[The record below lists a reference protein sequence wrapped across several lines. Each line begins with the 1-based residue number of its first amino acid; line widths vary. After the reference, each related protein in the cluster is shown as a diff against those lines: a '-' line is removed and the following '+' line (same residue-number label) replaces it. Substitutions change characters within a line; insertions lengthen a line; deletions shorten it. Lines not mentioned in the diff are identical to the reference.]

1 MKINNNILSE
11 TQKNFQFSQLKTNVW
26 LNVFVL
32 IIFAWFYFLFLSWE
46 LQIVQQNK
54 DALQQAYDRF
64 TNMEKKGLT
73 LWELT
78 ATFPEDKQDQKMLVQ
93 NGWNELYQ
101 SIFANNT
108 TKNYLDFLKEK
119 EAYISELKQTDFIQ
133 QRDLKIS
140 KALPIFEEKGNGDL
154 GTLTEVEF
162 SSYFERL
169 FRTFWLG
176 YDGQVSFSNMEL
188 LNPEDLKNQ
197 KNSYTPQIYFNEM
210 TFKIDGKKWDIID
223 FLYFVENVWN
233 ISIVNNDGNEDVAFH
248 TDNVIQKQFFS
259 AYRGWTK
266 NIYENMMM
274 EIVNLKMS
282 DSFDSSDSAN
292 AISNIWKP
300 SIAYLTYLKS
310 SNNLSEEFGVEV
322 TFRFYVR
329 GIPLYKKESDIKNV
343 LDRYTKLNSDIKS
356 LLQKSKNRSLQKS
369 NIKMIEVVNTLT
381 SLDLYM
387 TNLDTKIKSIRVWIN
402 QKANIEWLY
411 KEAYSINKDLDI
423 INKNY
428 LEAKN
433 ITEQTQNIKK

>member
-1 MKINNNILSE
+1 
-11 TQKNFQFSQLKTNVW
+11 
-26 LNVFVL
+26 
-32 IIFAWFYFLFLSWE
+32 
-46 LQIVQQNK
+46 
-54 DALQQAYDRF
+54 
-64 TNMEKKGLT
+64 
-73 LWELT
+73 
-78 ATFPEDKQDQKMLVQ
+78 
-93 NGWNELYQ
+93 
-101 SIFANNT
+101 
-108 TKNYLDFLKEK
+108 
-119 EAYISELKQTDFIQ
+119 
-133 QRDLKIS
+133 
-140 KALPIFEEKGNGDL
+140 
-154 GTLTEVEF
+154 
-162 SSYFERL
+162 
-169 FRTFWLG
+169 
-176 YDGQVSFSNMEL
+176 
-188 LNPEDLKNQ
+188 
-197 KNSYTPQIYFNEM
+197 M

-300 SIAYLTYLKS
+300 SIAYLSYLKS
-310 SNNLSEEFGVEV
+310 SNDLSEEFGVEV

-329 GIPLYKKESDIKNV
+329 WIPLYKKESDVKNV

-411 KEAYSINKDLDI
+411 KEAYSMNKDLDI